1 MCTLDGS
8 GCALAAPG
16 GPFASTAQAGG
27 LTGAAGTAQAGGFA
41 SVGDALRAAR
51 AAAAYLNSPAAAE
64 LTSPPPTFMS
74 VSRSR
79 HESEVTAG

>member
-16 GPFASTAQAGG
+16 GPFA
-27 LTGAAGTAQAGGFA
+27 GAARAGGFA

-51 AAAAYLNSPAAAE
+51 AAAAYLNSPPAAE
-64 LTSPPPTFMS
+64 LTSPLPTFMS